1 MHVQGKCMA
10 WDFVLYHLVGIDLIL
25 GMDWLEKN
33 QAIIDCEKKEIHL
46 TLEGNKSEKR
56 IFFRGEEQLGRHP
69 SLISYI
75 KAAKYLRQGCQGYLA
90 SVVEAEG
97 EKADINPAS
106 VRVVSEYLDVFLE
119 ELLGLP
125 PMRDTEFV
133 IDLLQGTTPISKAPY
148 RMAPAELQELNIQLK
163 EMLDKGFIR
172 PSVSPWCNNRNFS

>member
-1 MHVQGKCMA
+1 MHLQGKCMA

-46 TLEGNKSEKR
+46 TLEGDKREKR

-90 SVVEAEG
+90 SVVGGTEG
-97 EKADINPAS
+97 EKADIDLAS
-106 VRVVSEYLDVFLE
+106 VRVVSEYLDVFPE
-119 ELLGLP
+119 ELPGLP
-125 PMRDTEFV
+125 PMRH
-133 IDLLQGTTPISKAPY
+133 
-148 RMAPAELQELNIQLK
+148 
-163 EMLDKGFIR
+163 
-172 PSVSPWCNNRNFS
+172 